1 MIFKRPIIEGKYYL
15 EFKMI
20 KTNLGE
26 GKAKIKT
33 PPAIRIGL
41 CPVKYSKN
49 IPLGQ
54 DLSIGYKGSN
64 GRLVY
69 KG

>member
-1 MIFKRPIIEGKYYL
+1 
-15 EFKMI
+15 MI

-69 KG
+69 KGQEH